1 MKCHYQN
8 CDCRYYNLITS
19 QQNKACE
26 ECELYSKDGVRISRG
41 CAEPAIV
48 IILIIILLF
57 I

>member
-1 MKCHYQN
+1 MKCFYQ
-8 CDCRYYNLITS
+8 DTECRYVNTS
-19 QQNKACE
+19 GMTQDKACE